1 MLTHKPHLLVL
12 LCTIAFSAGLK
23 AEDKVII
30 FDKKQPDSELTVL
43 GFVIGKSALDEVK
56 NKFKSKDFHHEADAA
71 SGIKVLCF
79 KANGSTIAFESGEK
93 GRAENVITSIS
104 IHSSQQPYRL
114 DKVCEKTSLIK
125 SKLGINNVSL
135 GMSTDLI
142 KRVKGTPSSSSAEVM
157 TYQYEV
163 KEGTTSVISNL
174 NIRFKDNAASA
185 ITATK
190 IENSTVLQ

>member
-1 MLTHKPHLLVL
+1 MFNQKSHFFVL
-12 LCTIAFSAGLK
+12 SCLIFLSAGLK
-23 AEDKVII
+23 AEDKVTI

-43 GFVIGKSALDEVK
+43 GFVIGKSTLDEVK
-56 NKFKSKDFHHEADAA
+56 TKFKSKDFHHEADAA
-71 SGIKVLCF
+71 SGIKLLCF

-93 GRAENVITSIS
+93 GRAENIITSIS

-125 SKLGINNVSL
+125 TKLGINNVSL

-142 KRVKGTPSSSSAEVM
+142 KRVKGVPSSSVPEVM

-174 NIRFKDNAASA
+174 NIRFKDNAASS

-190 IENSTVLQ
+190 VENSTVLQ